1 MGIGTNIKKILAI
14 RNMTIK
20 ELSEKSGIPKNTLYS
35 LTRRDS
41 ETTRSDYLNR
51 IAAALGVGVEELISI
66 PTAQV
71 ITGLEILSQPNA
83 DIPAYLAKKPRP
95 QDVLEVAELLT
106 PESVEKL
113 MQYALDLA
121 ELERFRKSENR
132 NN

>member
-95 QDVLEVAELLT
+95 QDVFEVAELLT

-113 MQYALDLA
+113 MRYALDLA